1 MSGKNRKF
9 YTIMIVPHAAEKSRR
24 LKVSRNFVLAM
35 GAALAA
41 LLLSGVLLPHF
52 VLRTTYLSWVS
63 SRLSR
68 QNAELKKTTEE
79 IDVALGDL
87 RRKMSDFESR
97 TSEMGLVLGVARLP
111 LSQHTPAGGGL
122 SLQNLGPV
130 DGARFVQRE
139 LKVLE
144 SRSQELQQSLEA
156 MKPAFQQQVAF
167 LASTPSI
174 LPVRGLYGNG
184 YGWRKD
190 PFTGERDFH
199 QGLDIAAAPGTKV
212 VAPADGIVT
221 MAGPTGGYGNF
232 LVISHGYGMVTHY
245 GHLQKFMVRPG
256 QRVRRGDLIGMV
268 GSTGRSTGPHLHYE
282 VVVHQRTVDPTRYI
296 LDDFRTY

>member
-24 LKVSRNFVLAM
+24 LKVSRNFVVVM
-35 GAALAA
+35 GTALVA

-52 VLRTTYLSWVS
+52 VLRTTYLSWVT
-63 SRLSR
+63 SRLSH
-68 QNAELKKTTEE
+68 QNEELKKTTEE
-79 IDVALGDL
+79 IDLALNDL
-87 RRKMSDFESR
+87 RRKMNDFESR
-97 TSEMGLVLGVARLP
+97 TSEMGLVLGMAKLP
-111 LSQHTPAGGGL
+111 MSNRAPAGGGT
-122 SLQNLGPV
+122 SLQDMGPL
-130 DGARFVQRE
+130 DGARFVRRE
-139 LKVLE
+139 LEVLE
-144 SRSQELQQSLEA
+144 TRSAELQQSLEA
-156 MKPAFQQQVAF
+156 MQPAYQKQAAF

-245 GHLQKFMVRPG
+245 GHLMKFTVRPG
-256 QRVRRGDLIGMV
+256 QRVHRGDVIGAV

-282 VVVHQRTVDPTRYI
+282 VVVHQRAVDPTRYI

>member
-79 IDVALGDL
+79 IDLALGDL
-87 RRKMSDFESR
+87 RRKMTDFESR

-111 LSQHTPAGGGL
+111 LSQQTPAGGGL

>member
-24 LKVSRNFVLAM
+24 LKVSKNFVLAM
-35 GAALAA
+35 GVTFAA
-41 LLLSGVLLPHF
+41 LLLSGILLPHF
-52 VLRTTYLSWVS
+52 VLRTTYLSWVT

-68 QNAELKKTTEE
+68 QNEELKKTTEE
-79 IDVALGDL
+79 VDVALSDL
-87 RRKMSDFESR
+87 RRKMADFESR

-111 LSQHTPAGGGL
+111 LSQRTPAGGGL

-156 MKPAFQQQVAF
+156 MQPAFQKQVAF
-167 LASTPSI
+167 MASTPSI

-199 QGLDIAAAPGTKV
+199 QGLDIVAAPGTKV
-212 VAPADGIVT
+212 MAPADGIVT

-245 GHLQKFMVRPG
+245 GHLQRFMVRPG
-256 QRVRRGDLIGMV
+256 QRVHRGDVIGMV

>member
-1 MSGKNRKF
+1 LSGKNRKF

-24 LKVSRNFVLAM
+24 LKVSRNFVVVM
-35 GAALAA
+35 GTALVA

-52 VLRTTYLSWVS
+52 VLRTTYLSWVT
-63 SRLSR
+63 SRLSH
-68 QNAELKKTTEE
+68 QNEELKKTTEE
-79 IDVALGDL
+79 IDLALNDL
-87 RRKMSDFESR
+87 RRKMNDFESR
-97 TSEMGLVLGVARLP
+97 TSEMGLVLGMAKLP
-111 LSQHTPAGGGL
+111 MSNRAPAGGGT
-122 SLQNLGPV
+122 SLQDMGPL
-130 DGARFVQRE
+130 DGARFVRRE
-139 LKVLE
+139 LEVLE
-144 SRSQELQQSLEA
+144 TRSAELQQSLEA
-156 MKPAFQQQVAF
+156 MQPAYQKQAAF

-245 GHLQKFMVRPG
+245 GHLMKFTVRPG
-256 QRVRRGDLIGMV
+256 QRVHRGDVIGAV

-282 VVVHQRTVDPTRYI
+282 VVVHQRAVDPTRYI

>member
-24 LKVSRNFVLAM
+24 LKVSRGFVM
-35 GAALAA
+35 VMVAAFLG
-41 LLLSGVLLPHF
+41 LLLSGLLLPHF
-52 VLRTTYLSWVS
+52 VLRTTYLSWVT
-63 SRLSR
+63 SRLTR
-68 QNAELKKTTEE
+68 QNDELKKTTEE
-79 IDVALGDL
+79 IDLALGDL
-87 RRKMSDFESR
+87 RRKMNDFESR
-97 TSEMGLVLGVARLP
+97 TSEMGLVLGMAKLP
-111 LSQHTPAGGGL
+111 QAHPAAGGGL
-122 SLQNLGPV
+122 GMQDLGPLE
-130 DGARFVQRE
+130 GARFVRRE
-139 LKVLE
+139 LQVLE
-144 SRSQELQQSLEA
+144 SRSQELQQSLEE
-156 MKPAFQQQVAF
+156 MQPAFQKQAAF

-199 QGLDIAAAPGTKV
+199 QGLDIAAAPGTRV

-232 LVISHGYGMVTHY
+232 LVISHGYGVVTHY
-245 GHLQKFMVRPG
+245 GHLQKFLVRPG
-256 QRVRRGDLIGMV
+256 QRVHRGDVIGAV

-282 VVVHQRTVDPTRYI
+282 VMVHQRAVDPTRYI

>member
-9 YTIMIVPHAAEKSRR
+9 YTIMIVPHAADKSRR
-24 LKVSRNFVLAM
+24 VRVSKNLVVAGGIFL
-35 GAALAA
+35 GA

-52 VLRTTYLSWVS
+52 VIRTTYLSWVT
-63 SRLSR
+63 SRLAN

-79 IDVALGDL
+79 IDLALGDL
-87 RRKMSDFESR
+87 RRKMNDFEAKA
-97 TSEMGLVLGVARLP
+97 TQMGSALGVAKLP
-111 LSQHTPAGGGL
+111 LTQQAAAGGGL
-122 SLQNLGPV
+122 DLRTLSPM
-130 DGARFVQRE
+130 DGARFVQGE
-139 LKVLE
+139 LKVLKE
-144 SRSQELQQSLEA
+144 RSENLQDSLQLLDAAYEKQA
-156 MKPAFQQQVAF
+156 AY

-174 LPVRGLYGNG
+174 IPVRGLYGNG

-199 QGLDIAAAPGTKV
+199 QGLDITAAPGTRV

-221 MAGPTGGYGNF
+221 TAGAIGGYGNF
-232 LVISHGYGMVTHY
+232 IVISHGYGVVTHY
-245 GHLQKFMVRPG
+245 GHLMNYTVRAG
-256 QRVRRGDLIGMV
+256 QRVHRGDMIGHV

-296 LDDFRTY
+296 LDDFRTF

>member
-24 LKVSRNFVLAM
+24 MKVSKNFVLVM
-35 GAALAA
+35 GVTLAA

-52 VLRTTYLSWVS
+52 VLRTTYLSWVT

-68 QNAELKKTTEE
+68 QNEELKKTTEE
-79 IDVALGDL
+79 IDLALGDL
-87 RRKMSDFESR
+87 RRKMTDFESR

-111 LSQHTPAGGGL
+111 LSQRTPAGGGL
-122 SLQNLGPV
+122 SLRNLEPV

-144 SRSQELQQSLEA
+144 SRTQELQQSLEA
-156 MKPAFQQQVAF
+156 MQPAFQKQVAF

-184 YGWRKD
+184 YGWRRD

-256 QRVRRGDLIGMV
+256 QRVHRGEVIGMV

-282 VVVHQRTVDPTRYI
+282 VVVHQRAVDPTRYI

>member
-1 MSGKNRKF
+1 MGGKNRKF

-35 GAALAA
+35 GATLVA
-41 LLLSGVLLPHF
+41 LLLSGILLPHF
-52 VLRTTYLSWVS
+52 VLRTTYLSWVT

-68 QNAELKKTTEE
+68 QNEELKKTTEE
-79 IDVALGDL
+79 VDLALSDL

-111 LSQHTPAGGGL
+111 LSQQTPAGGGL

-156 MKPAFQQQVAF
+156 MQPAFQKQVAF

-245 GHLQKFMVRPG
+245 GHLQRFMVRPG
-256 QRVRRGDLIGMV
+256 QRVHRGDVIGMV

-282 VVVHQRTVDPTRYI
+282 VVVHQRTVDPTRYL